1 MRALLLWCNYF
12 FQKIKLINK
21 VRFYGMTIIYHD
33 KNSSISFGNKV
44 EIKSSFFSN
53 FIGLNHKSIIIARD
67 GGKIEIDDN
76 VGISGATIYSKKGIK
91 IGKNTLIGGNCKIL
105 DNDFHP
111 LDTVARINNV
121 NEKIKSKEIIIGEN
135 CFLGVNSIVLK
146 GTILGDNC
154 IVGAGSVVSGIFPE
168 DSIIVGNPGK
178 ILESVN

>member
-1 MRALLLWCNYF
+1 MRVFLLLCNYF
-12 FQKIKLINK
+12 FQKIKLMNK
-21 VRFYGMTIIYHD
+21 VKFYGMTIIYND
-33 KNSSISFGNKV
+33 KNSEIIFGNKI

-53 FIGLNHKSIIIARD
+53 FIGLNHRSIIIARD

-76 VGISGATIYSKKGIK
+76 IGISGATIYSRKRIK
-91 IGKNTLIGGNCKIL
+91 IGKNTLIGGNCKII

-111 LDTVARINNV
+111 LNTFDRINKT

-135 CFLGVNSIVLK
+135 CFLGVNSIILK

-154 IVGAGSVVSGIFPE
+154 IVGAGSVVSGIFPK

-178 ILESVN
+178 IKKN